1 MTTTNIANANDR
13 FGLKPHTISAIQNVF
28 ARHPEV
34 KKAVL
39 YGSRAK
45 GTHRPGSDIDLTLF
59 GVALTY
65 TQLDRI
71 ETEIDDLLLPYTVDL
86 SLHTQIDNADLL
98 EHIQRVGQL
107 FYQHDEFTIT

>member
-1 MTTTNIANANDR
+1 MTTTNIASANDQ
-13 FGLKPHTISAIQNVF
+13 FGLKPHTVSAIQSVF

-86 SLHTQIDNADLL
+86 SLYTQIDNADLL
-98 EHIQRVGQL
+98 EHIQRVGSC
-107 FYQHDEFTIT
+107 FINAMDSR